1 MYIPSRN
8 MQWSLCCHINVRIAY
23 TICGILIGL
32 FWACVYIFAWKNWV
46 ALGTCLFATS
56 FAFETFWFY
65 LSIKRDKILKW
76 RPITFQILFWINL
89 FVGFLSIGGMIA
101 AIVLAA
107 TKHQGISNQ
116 PSDSFDI
123 KKVKTMPDKL
133 KIMTIVISDYLP
145 TSHQIVDAF
154 LPKLRSQRIENQVN
168 PFLTSC
174 FEINFFQSRCR

>member
-1 MYIPSRN
+1 

-116 PSDSFDI
+116 QQHGLNWWSTATWFLVMLKWTWQNAFIARLFS
-123 KKVKTMPDKL
+123 KKL
-133 KIMTIVISDYLP
+133 KKSIIQPEEPEDPSTWKY
-145 TSHQIVDAF
+145 
-154 LPKLRSQRIENQVN
+154 
-168 PFLTSC
+168 
-174 FEINFFQSRCR
+174 